1 MSWIE
6 KLYKTYE
13 QSLAGSKATEHPLMP
28 VGHTTQQ
35 AHIEITIDPRGQFVT
50 AVVVTKENATTL
62 VPCTEASGGRAGS
75 KPVNHPLCDKLQYVA
90 ADFVAKGG
98 VVTSGF
104 AKDVEQPHRDYVSSL
119 SQWEASA
126 SGHPKLKAILTYA
139 RAGRVVQDLITT
151 GILHIGPDGK
161 LMEPWD
167 PPKEDKSPKP
177 PVYESPIFKVI
188 ADQRDAFIRWR
199 VETPG
204 TTGTGTWEDEG
215 LVQAWTAYQAS
226 QQTKRGLCMVTGEET
241 ILAEQHPAKLRN
253 AGDKAKL
260 ISANDSSG
268 FTYRGR
274 FADADQACA
283 VGFEVTQKAHNALR
297 WLMDSRRQQAFR
309 NGKDQ
314 VVVTWAVSG
323 TPVPDP
329 LESTFALLGLEES
342 ETTLAQ
348 MYHGDTGQAVG
359 QRFSKR
365 MAGYRATLGSLDDI
379 VVMGVDSAT
388 PGRMAITYYRELHG
402 SELLARVE
410 HWHNTFGW
418 YQNYSKTVKFI
429 GAPSPRD
436 IAEAA
441 YGRRLDDKL
450 KKATVERLL
459 PCIIDSQ
466 PVPRDLVES
475 TVRRVCNRAGLEH
488 WEWIKCLGIAC
499 ALYRGTHENEH
510 FKLTLDMEQDTREYL
525 FGRLLAIAEHIE
537 NNALYAAGEKAR
549 DTSAEKLMHRFATRP
564 YSTWTQIELN
574 LRPYLSRLKSKWPGF
589 HRNMLRLISEIS
601 SKLGDRYM
609 DDSRLS
615 GEFLLGYH
623 CQWLEL
629 NPPKEQRKPEEE
641 QEHTEPTEQTT
652 NS

>member
-6 KLYKTYE
+6 KLYRTYE
-13 QSLAGSKATEHPLMP
+13 QGVEGSRTSEYPLMP

-35 AHIEITIDPRGQFVT
+35 AHIEIVIDPNGRFLSATVLP
-50 AVVVTKENATTL
+50 KEKATTM

-90 ADFVAKGG
+90 ADFTAKGG

-104 AKDVEQPHRDYVSSL
+104 AKDTEEPHRNYVSSL
-119 SQWEASA
+119 ALWDGSPH
-126 SGHPKLKAILTYA
+126 GHPKLKAILTYV
-139 RAGRVVQDLITT
+139 RSGTVVQDLIKA
-151 GILHIGPDGK
+151 GQLHAAEGGK
-161 LMEPWD
+161 LLEPWD
-167 PPKEDKSPKP
+167 PPKEDKTPEP
-177 PVYESPIFKVI
+177 PVYDSAIFRVI
-188 ADQRDAFIRWR
+188 TDQRDAFIRWR
-199 VETPG
+199 VESPG
-204 TTGTGTWEDEG
+204 INGTGTWEDHD
-215 LVQAWTAYQAS
+215 LVLAWTAYQAS

-274 FADADQACA
+274 FTNPDQACG
-283 VGFEVTQKAHNALR
+283 VGFEVTQKAHSALR
-297 WLMDSRRQQAFR
+297 WLLDGRRRQAFR
-309 NGKDQ
+309 NGDQ
-314 VVVTWAVSG
+314 IVVTWAVNG

-348 MYHGDTGQAVG
+348 MYHGDAGQAVG

-365 MAGYRATLGSLDDI
+365 MAGYQAAIGNLADI

-388 PGRMAITYYRELHG
+388 PGRMAITFYRELDG

-410 HWHNTFGW
+410 HWHKTFSW
-418 YQNYSKTVKFI
+418 YQNYSQSIRFV
-429 GAPSPRD
+429 GAPSPKD

-450 KKATVERLL
+450 KKSTVERLL
-459 PCIIDSQ
+459 PCIIDGQ

-475 TVRRVCNRAGLEH
+475 VVRRVCNRVGLDH

-499 ALYRGTHENEH
+499 ALYRGTHETEH
-510 FKLTLDMEQDTREYL
+510 FKLTLEMERDTRDYL
-525 FGRLLAIAEHIE
+525 YGRLLAIAEDIE
-537 NNALYAAGEKAR
+537 NCALRAAKEKPR
-549 DTSAEKLMHRFATRP
+549 DTSAEKLMHRFASRP
-564 YSTWTQIELN
+564 YSTWSQIELN
-574 LRPYLSRLKSKWPGF
+574 LRPYMSRLKAKWPGV
-589 HRNMLRLISEIS
+589 HRKRQRLMSDVITL
-601 SKLGDRYM
+601 LGDRFT
-609 DDSRLS
+609 DDSRLT
-615 GEFLLGYH
+615 GEYLLGYH

-629 NPPKEQRKPEEE
+629 NPPRDQGPE
-641 QEHTEPTEQTT
+641 QEELELTEPAEQST

>member
-1 MSWIE
+1 
-6 KLYKTYE
+6 
-13 QSLAGSKATEHPLMP
+13 
-28 VGHTTQQ
+28 
-35 AHIEITIDPRGQFVT
+35 
-50 AVVVTKENATTL
+50 
-62 VPCTEASGGRAGS
+62 
-75 KPVNHPLCDKLQYVA
+75 
-90 ADFVAKGG
+90 
-98 VVTSGF
+98 
-104 AKDVEQPHRDYVSSL
+104 
-119 SQWEASA
+119 
-126 SGHPKLKAILTYA
+126 
-139 RAGRVVQDLITT
+139 
-151 GILHIGPDGK
+151 
-161 LMEPWD
+161 
-167 PPKEDKSPKP
+167 
-177 PVYESPIFKVI
+177 
-188 ADQRDAFIRWR
+188 
-199 VETPG
+199 
-204 TTGTGTWEDEG
+204 
-215 LVQAWTAYQAS
+215 
-226 QQTKRGLCMVTGEET
+226 MVTGVET

-274 FADADQACA
+274 FTDPDQACG
-283 VGFEVTQKAHNALR
+283 VGFEVTQKAHSALR
-297 WLMDSRRQQAFR
+297 WLLDGRRRQAFR
-309 NGKDQ
+309 NGDQ
-314 VVVTWAVSG
+314 VIVTWAVSG
-323 TPVPDP
+323 AQVPDP
-329 LESTFALLGLEES
+329 LESTFAFLGLEES

-348 MYHGDTGQAVG
+348 MYHGDAGQAIG

-365 MAGYRATLGSLDDI
+365 MAGYQGAIGNLDDV

-410 HWHNTFGW
+410 RWHKTFSW
-418 YQNYSKTVKFI
+418 YQNYSQSIKFI

-459 PCIIDSQ
+459 PCIIDGQ

-475 TVRRVCNRAGLEH
+475 TIRRVSNRVGLEH
-488 WEWIKCLGIAC
+488 WEWLKCLGIAC
-499 ALYRGTHENEH
+499 ALYRGSHETEQ
-510 FKLTLDMEQDTREYL
+510 FKLTLDMERNTRDYL
-525 FGRLLAIAEHIE
+525 YGCLLAIAEHIE

-549 DTSAEKLMHRFATRP
+549 DTSAEKLMHRFAVRP

-589 HRNMLRLISEIS
+589 HRNMLRLTSEVT
-601 SKLGDRYM
+601 SKLGERFT

-629 NPPKEQRKPEEE
+629 NPPKELRKPEEE
-641 QEHTEPTEQTT
+641 QELTEPTEQTT

>member
-13 QSLAGSKATEHPLMP
+13 QSLEGSKVSEHPLMP

-35 AHIEITIDPRGQFVT
+35 AHIEITVSPSGQFVT
-50 AVVVTKENATTL
+50 AVIVPKEKATTL

-90 ADFVAKGG
+90 GDFVRKGG

-104 AKDVEQPHRDYVSSL
+104 AKDTEEPHREYIGSL
-119 SQWEASA
+119 SRWETSVH
-126 SGHPKLKAILTYA
+126 GHPKLKAILAYTQM
-139 RAGRVVQDLITT
+139 GSVVQDLI
-151 GILHIGPDGK
+151 GLGLLHTGPDGK
-161 LMEPWD
+161 LLEPWD
-167 PPKEDKSPKP
+167 PPKEDKTPKP
-177 PVYESPIFKVI
+177 VIYESPIFKLI

-199 VETPG
+199 VESPG

-215 LVQAWTAYQAS
+215 LVKAWTTYQAS

-274 FADADQACA
+274 FTDPDQACG
-283 VGFEVTQKAHNALR
+283 VGFEVTQKAHSALR
-297 WLMDSRRQQAFR
+297 WLLDGRRKQAFR
-309 NGKDQ
+309 NGDQ

-323 TPVPDP
+323 SPVPDP
-329 LESTFALLGLEES
+329 LENTFALLGMEES
-342 ETTLAQ
+342 ESTLAQ
-348 MYHGDTGQAVG
+348 IYHGDAGQAIG
-359 QRFSKR
+359 HRFSKR
-365 MAGYRATLGSLDDI
+365 MAGYQSALGNLDDI

-388 PGRMAITYYRELHG
+388 PGRMAITYYRELNG

-410 HWHNTFGW
+410 HWHKTFSW
-418 YQNYSKTVKFI
+418 YQNYSKTVRFI

-459 PCIIDSQ
+459 PCIIDGQ

-475 TVRRVCNRAGLEH
+475 TVRRVCNRVGLEH

-499 ALYRGTHENEH
+499 ALYRGTHETEH
-510 FKLTLDMEQDTREYL
+510 FKLTLDMERDTRDYL
-525 FGRLLAIAEHIE
+525 YGRLLAIAEDIE
-537 NNALYAAGEKAR
+537 NCALRAAKEKPR
-549 DTSAEKLMHRFATRP
+549 DTSAEKLMHRFASRP
-564 YSTWTQIELN
+564 YSTWSQIELN
-574 LRPYLSRLKSKWPGF
+574 LRPYMSRLKAKWPGV
-589 HRNMLRLISEIS
+589 HRKRLRLMSDVISQ
-601 SKLGDRYM
+601 LDDRFTN
-609 DDSRLS
+609 DGRLS
-615 GEFLLGYH
+615 GEYLLGYH

-629 NPPKEQRKPEEE
+629 NPPREQGPE
-641 QEHTEPTEQTT
+641 QEELELTEPTEQTS

>member
-35 AHIEITIDPRGQFVT
+35 AHIEITINPLGQFVT
-50 AVVVTKENATTL
+50 AVVVAKENATTL

-90 ADFVAKGG
+90 ADFVAMGG

-104 AKDVEQPHRDYVSSL
+104 AKDVEQPHRDYVNSL
-119 SQWEASA
+119 SQWEASG

-139 RAGRVVQDLITT
+139 RAGSVVQDLITT

-177 PVYESPIFKVI
+177 SVYESAIFKLI

-204 TTGTGTWEDEG
+204 ATGTGTWEDEG
-215 LVQAWTAYQAS
+215 LLQAWTTYQAS

-274 FADADQACA
+274 FTDPDQACG
-283 VGFEVTQKAHNALR
+283 VGFEVTQKAHSALR
-297 WLMDSRRQQAFR
+297 WLLDGRRKQAFR
-309 NGKDQ
+309 NGDQ

-410 HWHNTFGW
+410 HWHETFNW
-418 YQNYSKTVKFI
+418 YQNYSQTVKFI

-450 KKATVERLL
+450 KKAAVERLL
-459 PCIIDSQ
+459 PCIIDGQ
-466 PVPRDLVES
+466 PIPRDLVES
-475 TVRRVCNRAGLEH
+475 TIRRVCNRVGLEH

-499 ALYRGTHENEH
+499 ALYRGTHGTEH
-510 FKLTLDMEQDTREYL
+510 FKLTLDMERDTRDYL
-525 FGRLLAIAEHIE
+525 YGRLLAIAEHIE

-549 DTSAEKLMHRFATRP
+549 DTSAEKLMHRFAIRP

-589 HRNMLRLISEIS
+589 HRNMLRLTSEVTS
-601 SKLGDRYM
+601 QLGDRYT
-609 DDSRLS
+609 DDTRLS

-629 NPPKEQRKPEEE
+629 NPPKEQRKPEDE
-641 QEHTEPTEQTT
+641 QELTEQTN

>member
-1 MSWIE
+1 M
-6 KLYKTYE
+6 
-13 QSLAGSKATEHPLMP
+13 
-28 VGHTTQQ
+28 
-35 AHIEITIDPRGQFVT
+35 
-50 AVVVTKENATTL
+50 
-62 VPCTEASGGRAGS
+62 
-75 KPVNHPLCDKLQYVA
+75 
-90 ADFVAKGG
+90 
-98 VVTSGF
+98 
-104 AKDVEQPHRDYVSSL
+104 
-119 SQWEASA
+119 
-126 SGHPKLKAILTYA
+126 
-139 RAGRVVQDLITT
+139 
-151 GILHIGPDGK
+151 
-161 LMEPWD
+161 D
-167 PPKEDKSPKP
+167 PPLEDKSPKP
-177 PVYESPIFKVI
+177 AIFESPIFKLI
-188 ADQRDAFIRWR
+188 ADQRDAFVRWR
-199 VETPG
+199 VESPG
-204 TTGTGTWEDEG
+204 ATGTGTWEDDN
-215 LVQAWTAYQAS
+215 LVKAWTAYQAS
-226 QQTKRGLCMVTGEET
+226 RQTKRGQCMVLGEET

-274 FADADQACA
+274 FTDPDQACG
-283 VGFEVTQKAHNALR
+283 VGFEVTQKAHSALR
-297 WLMDSRRQQAFR
+297 WLLDSRRKQAFR
-309 NGKDQ
+309 NGNQ

-329 LESTFALLGLEES
+329 LESTFALLGMEES

-348 MYHGDTGQAVG
+348 MYHGDTGQAIG

-365 MAGYRATLGSLDDI
+365 MAGYRAKLGNLDDI

-402 SELLARVE
+402 SELLTRVE

-418 YQNYSKTVKFI
+418 YQNYSKTVQFI

-459 PCIIDSQ
+459 PCIIDGQ

-475 TVRRVCNRAGLEH
+475 TVRRACNRVGLEH

-510 FKLTLDMEQDTREYL
+510 FKLTLDMERDTRDYL
-525 FGRLLAIAEHIE
+525 YGRLLAIAEHIE
-537 NNALYAAGEKAR
+537 NNALFAAGEKAR

-589 HRNMLRLISEIS
+589 HRNMLRLISEVTS
-601 SKLGDRYM
+601 QLGDRYT

-629 NPPKEQRKPEEE
+629 NPPKEQRKTEEE
-641 QEHTEPTEQTT
+641 QELTETTE
-652 NS
+652 